1 MKILVTGGAGF
12 IGSHLADRLL
22 SLGHQVAVIDN
33 LSSGHRS
40 NVPVAATW
48 TELDIRSEEAARH
61 IQAQRFEAV
70 FHLAAQIDVRK
81 SVADPRFDSEVN
93 VGGLV
98 NVVEAARRGGALQQ
112 VVFASTG
119 GALYGEQEV
128 FPAPE
133 SHPIRPL
140 SPYGVA
146 KACGEQYLGWFERA
160 YGLRYTALRF
170 ANVYGPRQDPL
181 GEAGV
186 VAIFARKLLR
196 GETAVIYGDGEQTR
210 DFVFVQDVVEANVRA
225 LERRTTGAI
234 NVGTGVETSVNDI
247 YRRLA
252 RLAGFDRPA
261 RREPARPGEQL
272 RSVIAADRC
281 QQLLGFRPSTD
292 LDVGLGL
299 TLDHFRAAGAG
310 AAP

>member
-12 IGSHLADRLL
+12 IGSHVADRLL
-22 SLGHQVAVIDN
+22 QQNHQVVVLDN
-33 LSSGHRS
+33 LSTGRRA
-40 NVPVAATW
+40 NVPAAAVW
-48 TELDIRSEEAARH
+48 VELDIRSADAAQYIEA
-61 IQAQRFEAV
+61 QQFEAV
-70 FHLAAQIDVRK
+70 FHFAAQIDVRK

-98 NVVEAARRGGALQQ
+98 NVVESARRGGKLQQ

-119 GALYGEQEV
+119 GALYGEQDV

-146 KACGEQYLGWFERA
+146 KSCGEAYLGWFERV
-160 YGLRYTALRF
+160 YGVRYAALRF

-186 VAIFARKLLR
+186 VAIFARKLLN
-196 GETAVIYGDGEQTR
+196 GQPATIFGDGEQTR
-210 DFVFVQDVVEANVRA
+210 DFVFVGDIVEANVRA
-225 LERRTTGAI
+225 LERRASGAI
-234 NVGTGVETSVNDI
+234 NVGSGIETTVNEI
-247 YRRLA
+247 YQRMA
-252 RLAGFDRPA
+252 KLAGVDQPA

-281 QQLLGFRPSTD
+281 QQVLGFRPGTD
-292 LDVGLGL
+292 LEVGLGR
-299 TLDHFRAAGAG
+299 TLDYFRAVGG
-310 AAP
+310 